1 MSESYLE
8 KEQVL
13 DHLIQVIEIQE
24 EISIIV
30 EEKLCDTCERIDPD
44 WLETRKLV
52 VKHLKNLISSFKF
65 SLNLPSNDLGIAA
78 LAAISALMQIR
89 YGFSQVLVM
98 LDMIRGET
106 FAEVYLDSLT
116 AIASKVRNQF
126 SILKNLG
133 KNSMKN
139 PEAAKEDLEAIFR
152 LEREIDE
159 DNIVIC
165 RQITIATEGDSPFIC
180 YIMRKVVR
188 ELEHISDKLK
198 ECAEIIIDI

>member
-52 VKHLKNLISSFKF
+52 VKHLKNLISTFKF

-139 PEAAKEDLEAIFR
+139 PEAAKEDLEAIFK

-165 RQITIATEGDSPFIC
+165 RQITVATEGDSPFIC